1 MKLNRSVLAM
11 VALLLLSAST
21 ASAESPLSASK
32 SIRDNLKALAA
43 SKQVITVMLSN
54 GKDYRARVGEV
65 GDDAVIL
72 TGIVGR
78 EFFDVLIDMDEIVAI
93 EAQARQQ

>member
-1 MKLNRSVLAM
+1 MKRYLCAFTTITMLAW
-11 VALLLLSAST
+11 VPIAT
-21 ASAESPLSASK
+21 AESPLNPAK
-32 SIRDNLKALAA
+32 SMRENLKALAGA
-43 SKQVITVMLSN
+43 KQPITVVLSN

-65 GDDAVIL
+65 GDEAVVL

-78 EFFDVLIDMDEIVAI
+78 EFFDVLVDIDEIVAI

>member
-1 MKLNRSVLAM
+1 MITMLAWVP
-11 VALLLLSAST
+11 VAA
-21 ASAESPLSASK
+21 AESPLNPSK
-32 SIRDNLKALAA
+32 SMRENLKALATA
-43 SKQVITVMLSN
+43 KQPITVVLSN

-65 GDDAVIL
+65 GDEAVVL

-78 EFFDVLIDMDEIVAI
+78 EFFDVLVDIDEIVAI